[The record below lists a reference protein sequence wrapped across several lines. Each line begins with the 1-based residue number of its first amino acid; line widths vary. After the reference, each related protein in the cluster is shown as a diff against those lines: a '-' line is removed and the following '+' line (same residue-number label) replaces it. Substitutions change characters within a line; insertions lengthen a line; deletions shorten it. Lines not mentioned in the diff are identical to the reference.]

1 MGPYQRIPLR
11 KLLELIRYSGF
22 FGVRSVGPVGN
33 FLETIDPNFSV
44 PGHPSTRLCKI
55 ARQLMDG
62 ETLPDPPERSKG
74 GIPPDF
80 RQPGKKG
87 RDFVDA
93 LLSGDF
99 KKKKASFFLFEMIF

>member
-1 MGPYQRIPLR
+1 M
-11 KLLELIRYSGF
+11 
-22 FGVRSVGPVGN
+22 GPVGD
-33 FLETIDPNFSV
+33 FLE
-44 PGHPSTRLCKI
+44 TRLCKI

-87 RDFVDA
+87 CD
-93 LLSGDF
+93 LLMHFSVVTL
-99 KKKKASFFLFEMIF
+99 KKKRPVFFLFEMIFLILLEI